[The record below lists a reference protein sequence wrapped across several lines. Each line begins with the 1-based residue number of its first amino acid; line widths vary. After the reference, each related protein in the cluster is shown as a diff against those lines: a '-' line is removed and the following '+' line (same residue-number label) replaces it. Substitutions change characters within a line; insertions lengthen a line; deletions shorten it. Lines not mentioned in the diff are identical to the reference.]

1 MPIKRFQLS
10 DIQRPSPEEKPKNKK
25 KRKYRLIFEWS
36 EIIQSI
42 ILNCD
47 SVRLVFTMQS
57 NCSCS

>member
-10 DIQRPSPEEKPKNKK
+10 DTASVPREKE
-25 KRKYRLIFEWS
+25 RLVFEWS

-47 SVRLVFTMQS
+47 LVRLVFTMQS